1 MTELVYLALA
11 FAFAI
16 GCNIYDTVMSVKGIK
31 AGVAVEAN
39 FTWLYGTDK
48 PSALQYYAVNI
59 PIIFLASALSIIGL
73 FTHNPTL
80 FYAGLAG
87 PIVAGAK
94 HIVGGREWA
103 ALLTAKK

>member
-1 MTELVYLALA
+1 MTIFYLVGATVFALLTTV
-11 FAFAI
+11 
-16 GCNIYDTVMSVKGIK
+16 YDTVMSEKGIK
-31 AGVAVEAN
+31 AGLAVEKN